1 MHILRTYTPYSLLF
15 YIILSLLFLLQRE
28 VELMAEINRL
38 KALLFSIS
46 LERDDALAVIE
57 NMKAE
62 RVALTNEMKRKDED
76 QHIPPTSFRPYKYIP
91 SYLPAPS
98 DPNSTHTQDGIE
110 RITISKT
117 EFETLVAECASQE
130 TLITGFQKENEKLL
144 KKVKNRDFE
153 DMNERA
159 KFFDQREY
167 LNKEVNRLRNMV
179 GEIPEDPTVESG
191 IHGDLGSSPG
201 TNSKGPLSLPYAR
214 KSAEMLR
221 AELDKDTFVRHLK
234 ERAAIAEAGAG
245 VREKE
250 LQSVRVCVCVC
261 VSERICK
268 FEYVYMFSFWH
279 DSFVLLTKSSKKP
292 YNNPLPRSQIP
303 HSPTHDNRCF

>member
-1 MHILRTYTPYSLLF
+1 
-15 YIILSLLFLLQRE
+15 
-28 VELMAEINRL
+28 MAEINRL

-46 LERDDALAVIE
+46 LERDDALAAIE
-57 NMKAE
+57 SMKAE
-62 RVALTNEMKRKDED
+62 RVAINNEMKMKDDD
-76 QHIPPTSFRPYKYIP
+76 QHIPPTSARPCKHIP
-91 SYLPAPS
+91 SYLPTPS
-98 DPNSTHTQDGIE
+98 DPNNTHTQDGIE

-130 TLITGFQKENEKLL
+130 TIITGFQKENEKLL
-144 KKVKNRDFE
+144 KKLKSRDSE
-153 DMNERA
+153 DMNARA

-179 GEIPEDPTVESG
+179 GEIPEDPTVEYG
-191 IHGDLGSSPG
+191 IHGDLGSTPG
-201 TNSKGPLSLPYAR
+201 TNSRGPLSLPYAR

-250 LQSVRVCVCVC
+250 LQSVCVCVCTGVCVFVCVCVSVCVCLCVCVSVCLCVCVC
-261 VSERICK
+261 V
-268 FEYVYMFSFWH
+268 FVYV
-279 DSFVLLTKSSKKP
+279 
-292 YNNPLPRSQIP
+292 
-303 HSPTHDNRCF
+303 

>member
-1 MHILRTYTPYSLLF
+1 
-15 YIILSLLFLLQRE
+15 
-28 VELMAEINRL
+28 MAEINRL

-62 RVALTNEMKRKDED
+62 RVALNNEMKKKDED
-76 QHIPPTSFRPYKYIP
+76 QHIPPTSFRPYKHIP

-98 DPNSTHTQDGIE
+98 DPDSTHTQDGIE
-110 RITISKT
+110 RITISKS
-117 EFETLVAECASQE
+117 EFETLIAECASQE

-167 LNKEVNRLRNMV
+167 LNKEINRLRNMV

-250 LQSVRVCVCVC
+250 LQSVCVCVCVCPCTCMCACVHVCVCVC
-261 VSERICK
+261 VCVRVC
-268 FEYVYMFSFWH
+268 M
-279 DSFVLLTKSSKKP
+279 
-292 YNNPLPRSQIP
+292 
-303 HSPTHDNRCF
+303 CG